1 MPIQD
6 QSQEALARLTMR
18 YYSKRGDT
26 WVKLIALYEDG
37 REETLI
43 DTELDAEV
51 IAVVFNDEVKPK
63 RLN

>member
-1 MPIQD
+1 
-6 QSQEALARLTMR
+6 MR

-51 IAVVFNDEVKPK
+51 IAVVFNDEAKPK